1 MISPEDRR
9 RAVELIREAV
19 ASGAR
24 KWKACEVLAISVR
37 TCRRWERDGL
47 VDRRK
52 GSAKTTV
59 RKLSPEE
66 RQEILAVSCEKRF
79 RDLSPHHIV
88 PILAEEG
95 RYIASESTFYRVLRS
110 ESMVKHREN
119 SRPRQAARRPK
130 ELVATGPNQVWS
142 WDITWLRS
150 DVRGVYYY
158 CYMIKDIWTKDIV
171 GWEIHDHESAEVAAA
186 MFRRLKLKRN
196 LRGVR
201 LHSDNGNPM
210 KGSTMIVTLYTLGV
224 IPSFSRPRVSDDNP
238 YIESLFKTMKYTA
251 GYPGTFKGLEHA
263 RAWMADFVNW
273 YNTEHRHSAIGYVTP
288 ALRGSG
294 KDVEIYERRN
304 RVLEAARSRHPERW
318 VNNMRK
324 WERRNVIVLNP
335 EKKAKS
341 TKDAA

>member
-9 RAVELIREAV
+9 TAVALIREAV

-24 KWKACEVLAISVR
+24 KWKACELLEISVR
-37 TCRRWERDGL
+37 TCRRWERDGI

-52 GSAKTTV
+52 GSKKKVV
-59 RKLSPEE
+59 RKLTPEE
-66 RQEILAVSCEKRF
+66 RQEVIAVSCEKRF

-110 ESMVKHREN
+110 ESMVNHREN
-119 SRPRQAARRPK
+119 SRQRRAAGKPL

-142 WDITWLRS
+142 WDITWLKS
-150 DVRGVYYY
+150 EVRGLYYY
-158 CYMIKDIWTKDIV
+158 CYMIKDIWKKDIV
-171 GWEIHDHESAEVAAA
+171 GWDIHEEESVEVAAA
-186 MFRRLKLKRN
+186 MFRRLKSKRN

-210 KGSTMIVTLYTLGV
+210 KGSTMIVTLYNLGV

-251 GYPGTFKGLEHA
+251 GYPGVFKSLGCA
-263 RAWMADFVNW
+263 REWMADFVNW

-288 ALRGSG
+288 AQRGSG
-294 KDVEIYERRN
+294 VDLEMYDRRN
-304 RVLEAARSRHPERW
+304 RSVEAARSQHPERW
-318 VNNMRK
+318 VNGVRQWKRK
-324 WERRNVIVLNP
+324 DVIVLNP
-335 EKKAKS
+335 KKEQS
-341 TKDAA
+341 SSAA